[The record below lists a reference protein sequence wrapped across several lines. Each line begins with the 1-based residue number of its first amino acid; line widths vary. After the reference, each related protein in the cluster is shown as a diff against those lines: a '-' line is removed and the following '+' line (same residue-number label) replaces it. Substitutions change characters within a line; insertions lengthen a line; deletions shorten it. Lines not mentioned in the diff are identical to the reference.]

1 MTPLTPVL
9 DSPQAQI
16 YQQITRSVSQTLTE
30 HQQQLQ
36 IEREQIKCLMQLLN
50 SRTNLSLDAHCLG
63 AIERL
68 TTSLDRHQQATDR
81 VYDAIETLVQAKDA
95 KLLTVDD
102 RGEIATAVNLELSQ
116 LAQRL
121 GVARVTKLSAATHS
135 VTEWSKLMK
144 SHPDPEGYQWQ
155 FPRSK
160 RGFYH
165 KNNLQVV
172 GLKPVDL
179 ATGSSLN

>member
-1 MTPLTPVL
+1 MTTLTPAVN
-9 DSPQAQI
+9 SPQEQI
-16 YQQITRSVSQTLTE
+16 YQQITRSVSKTLTE

-50 SRTNLSLDAHCLG
+50 SRTNLSLDAHCQS

-68 TTSLDRHQQATDR
+68 TISLNLHQQATDR
-81 VYDAIETLVQAKDA
+81 VFDAIDTLVQAKDA
-95 KLLTVDD
+95 TLLTVDD
-102 RGEIATAVNLELSQ
+102 RGEIATFVKLELSQ

-121 GVARVTKLSAATHS
+121 GIERITKLSAATHN
-135 VTEWSKLMK
+135 VTEWSKLMRL
-144 SHPDPEGYQWQ
+144 HPDPEGYQWQ

-165 KNNLQVV
+165 KTNLQIV
-172 GLKPVDL
+172 GTKPVDL
-179 ATGSSLN
+179 ATGSPSN

>member
-1 MTPLTPVL
+1 MTPLTPAL

>member
-1 MTPLTPVL
+1 MTTLNPAL
-9 DSPQAQI
+9 DLPQEQLC
-16 YQQITRSVSQTLTE
+16 QKITRSVDRALTE

-36 IEREQIKCLMQLLN
+36 IEREQINCLMQLLN
-50 SRTNLSLDAHCLG
+50 SRKNLSLDAHCLG

-68 TTSLDRHQQATDR
+68 TTSLDRHQQSTDR
-81 VYDAIETLVQAKDA
+81 VSDAIEMLAQAKDA

-102 RGEIATAVNLELSQ
+102 RGEIATAVKLELSQ

-121 GVARVTKLSAATHS
+121 GIERITKLSAATHN
-135 VTEWSKLMK
+135 VTEWSKLMQL
-144 SHPDPEGYQWQ
+144 HPDPEGYQWQ

-165 KNNLQVV
+165 KTNLRIV
-172 GLKPVDL
+172 GTKPVDL

>member
-1 MTPLTPVL
+1 MTTLTPASDL
-9 DSPQAQI
+9 PQEQI
-16 YQQITRSVSQTLTE
+16 YQQITRAVNQTLTE

-36 IEREQIKCLMQLLN
+36 LEREQIKCLMQLLN

-81 VYDAIETLVQAKDA
+81 VCDAIETLAQAKDA

-102 RGEIATAVNLELSQ
+102 RGQIAASVKLELSQ

-121 GVARVTKLSAATHS
+121 GIVLNKLSAATHNVS
-135 VTEWSKLMK
+135 EWSKLMQK
-144 SHPDPEGYQWQ
+144 HPDTQGYQWQ

-165 KNNLQVV
+165 KANLLIV
-172 GLKPVDL
+172 GTKPVDL